1 MKRGLDAYAKAGAWV
16 GLFRLQ
22 LDFRTQISQKAIKKK
37 KMVLRPI
44 LSVFLTFQDLNIKLV
59 LCMLML

>member
-22 LDFRTQISQKAIKKK
+22 LDFRTQISQKAINKKNGFETYFEC
-37 KMVLRPI
+37 I
-44 LSVFLTFQDLNIKLV
+44 SHLSGFKH
-59 LCMLML
+59 

>member
-37 KMVLRPI
+37 MVLRPI